1 MSTIIY
7 LKKQNN
13 ESLKLHYLIIYRTSS
28 VINNNLI
35 FKNVNFTIQQSS
47 FLIGQGNNGTGK
59 TTLLKILVKFKNLT
73 AGFIYIYINKNLYN
87 ITENFYHYLFFLKNG
102 LKNKLTIK
110 QNLIFWKDIFQLNKN
125 YSYSKKSQLQVIK
138 NILDTFLFSNENL
151 LIEQLSTGQYKRLEL
166 CFLLLFFSPIWFM
179 DEPMANFD
187 TNSVKIFLNKMLY
200 HQLLGGLLVI
210 INHNQLNTYNLQNF
224 FFINFS

>member
-13 ESLKLHYLIIYRTSS
+13 ESLKLHYLIIYRTST

-73 AGFIYIYINKNLYN
+73 ACFIYIYINKNLY
-87 ITENFYHYLFFLKNG
+87 LK
-102 LKNKLTIK
+102 
-110 QNLIFWKDIFQLNKN
+110 
-125 YSYSKKSQLQVIK
+125 
-138 NILDTFLFSNENL
+138 
-151 LIEQLSTGQYKRLEL
+151 R
-166 CFLLLFFSPIWFM
+166 
-179 DEPMANFD
+179 
-187 TNSVKIFLNKMLY
+187 
-200 HQLLGGLLVI
+200 
-210 INHNQLNTYNLQNF
+210 
-224 FFINFS
+224 